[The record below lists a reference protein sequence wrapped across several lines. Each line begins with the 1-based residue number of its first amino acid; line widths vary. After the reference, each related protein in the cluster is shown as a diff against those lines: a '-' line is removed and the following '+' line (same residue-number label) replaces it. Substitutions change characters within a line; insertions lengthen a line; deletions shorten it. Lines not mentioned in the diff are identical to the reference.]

1 VTEIKIGWDCNTC
14 VEWCDKNISERSYWI
29 HNKMGGPGWH
39 VFRKV
44 TSNGTGGW
52 VLRVED
58 EADAI
63 VYRLANGK

>member
-29 HNKMGGPGWH
+29 HNKMGGPGWN
-39 VFRKV
+39 VFRKA
-44 TSNGTGGW
+44 TSDGTGGW